1 GSQTGVR
8 GPPGGREGFP
18 GSAGPR
24 TKKNILRHNL
34 LTSSIGALN
43 LKHDF
48 QTTFETFYT
57 LIFQKRGLRRF
68 RRVSRTRPQKI
79 VYFLKVF

>member
-8 GPPGGREGFP
+8 GPPGGREGFL

-34 LTSSIGALN
+34 LTSSHWCFKLETHSNNFRDILHSNLSEKGPAALSEG
-43 LKHDF
+43 
-48 QTTFETFYT
+48 Q
-57 LIFQKRGLRRF
+57 
-68 RRVSRTRPQKI
+68 
-79 VYFLKVF
+79 

>member
-24 TKKNILRHNL
+24 KKNVLRHNL
-34 LTSSIGALN
+34 LKSPHWCFKLKTRFSNNFRNILHSNLSEKGPAALSEG
-43 LKHDF
+43 
-48 QTTFETFYT
+48 Q
-57 LIFQKRGLRRF
+57 
-68 RRVSRTRPQKI
+68 
-79 VYFLKVF
+79 

>member
-8 GPPGGREGFP
+8 GPPGGRERFP
-18 GSAGPR
+18 GTAGPR
-24 TKKNILRHNL
+24 KKKLRHNL
-34 LTSSIGALN
+34 LKSPYWCFK

-57 LIFQKRGLRRF
+57 LTFQVKGLRRF
-68 RRVSRTRPQKI
+68 RRVSRHDFKKLST
-79 VYFLKVF
+79 F